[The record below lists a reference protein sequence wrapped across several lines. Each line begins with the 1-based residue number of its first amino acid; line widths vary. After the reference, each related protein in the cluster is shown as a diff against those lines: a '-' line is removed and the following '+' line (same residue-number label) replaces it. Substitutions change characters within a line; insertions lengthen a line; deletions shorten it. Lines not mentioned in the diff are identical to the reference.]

1 MSIQP
6 SSYFHEEGFLC
17 GTEGPLTQN
26 LRGRRGIKMT
36 KTLVKAP
43 FRADHVGSLLRPE
56 VIHQARKDF
65 QAGALSAQ
73 ELHDIETVEIKKIV
87 DKQIEIGLQA
97 VTDGEFRRRFWHT
110 DFLEHLNGVE
120 GYVPN
125 HGFKFKGEET
135 ERYDVRVI
143 RKVSFNPDHP
153 HVKDFIE
160 FKEIVGD
167 RAVAKQT
174 IPSPNQLFNA
184 GIRNKEIYPDLE
196 EYANDIIQTYRDAVK
211 AFYEAGCRYLQLD
224 DVYIAGLNAPE
235 IPFNDSGSTREELI
249 ELALKVANGVLEGK
263 PEDLTITT
271 HLCRGNYRSNW
282 AFEGSYAKIAPTL
295 FAKEKVDGFFLEYD
309 DDRSGDFTPLEHIQ
323 NDGPRVVLG
332 VFTSKRG
339 ELESKENIIARVK
352 EASRFVPLENLCISP
367 QCGFASTH
375 HGNILTEEEQ
385 WAKLKYI
392 VDISKEIW
400 G

>member
-1 MSIQP
+1 
-6 SSYFHEEGFLC
+6 
-17 GTEGPLTQN
+17 
-26 LRGRRGIKMT
+26 MT

-56 VIHQARKDF
+56 RIHQARKDF
-65 QAGALSAQ
+65 QVGKISAQ
-73 ELHDIETVEIKKIV
+73 ELHAIETEEIKKVV
-87 DKQIEIGLQA
+87 DKQIEVGLQA

-120 GYVPN
+120 GYVPH

-143 RKVSFNPDHP
+143 GKISFNRDHP

-160 FKEIVGD
+160 FKEIVGN
-167 RAVAKQT
+167 RAIAKQT

-184 GIRNKEIYPDLE
+184 GIRNNEIYPTIE
-196 EYANDIIQTYRDAVK
+196 EYANDIIQTYRDAIK

-235 IPFNDSGSTREELI
+235 IPFNDSGATREELI
-249 ELALKVANGVLEGK
+249 ELALTVVNSVLEGK

-282 AFEGSYAKIAPTL
+282 AFEGSYAQIAPTL
-295 FAKEKVDGFFLEYD
+295 FAKEKVNGFFLEYD
-309 DDRSGDFTPLEHIQ
+309 DDRSGDFTPLEHIP
-323 NDGPRVVLG
+323 NNGPRVVLG

-339 ELESKENIIARVK
+339 ELEPKENIIARVK
-352 EASRFVPLENLCISP
+352 EASRYVPLDNLCISP